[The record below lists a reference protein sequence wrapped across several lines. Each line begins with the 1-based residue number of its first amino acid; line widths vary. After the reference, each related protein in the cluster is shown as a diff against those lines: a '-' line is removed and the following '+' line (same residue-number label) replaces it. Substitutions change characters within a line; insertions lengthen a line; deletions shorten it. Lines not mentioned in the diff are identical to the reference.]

1 MPKSPVLGWD
11 SFWPMGGSPL
21 PSVGDLPNRMLT
33 SSGRAALHAAL
44 LQMRLPTGSGVLV
57 PCYHCPTMVAPIVE
71 AGLTPVYYPLNA
83 HGLPDL
89 DRIELPNAAP
99 RAMFVAHFFG
109 LARSLA
115 AVREWCD
122 QRNTLLVEDCAHSL
136 FGRAGERPIGTWG
149 DYATASLTKFLPV
162 TEAGLLAS
170 ATRRLQPV
178 ALATP
183 SLRAQFRAVWD
194 LVDRSRQ
201 HERLAG
207 LTHALAPLF
216 WLRDHRRDPSLVRMT
231 DNVDPDDDSIR
242 ASCDMAR
249 ILEQPSWISRLLYAT
264 VPTGRIAG
272 QRRRNYDLL
281 ARRLEGAPG
290 ARLLQP
296 ELGDQSAPYVMPLLV
311 DGAARADAVY
321 LRLRAERMPVFRWDR
336 LWPGNPRLIGDTGVV
351 WSRQLLQLLCH
362 QDLSP
367 VELFN
372 VAAVTRQA
380 LGAEP

>member
-1 MPKSPVLGWD
+1 LPKAPVLGWD
-11 SFWPMGGSPL
+11 SFWPVGDSTL
-21 PSVGDLPNRMLT
+21 PSVGDLPNRLLT

-44 LQMRLPTGSGVLV
+44 LQMQLPPGSGVLV

-71 AGLTPVYYPLNA
+71 AGLAPVYYPLNPV
-83 HGLPDL
+83 GLPDL
-89 DRIELPNAAP
+89 DRIELPKAAP

-122 QRNTLLVEDCAHSL
+122 QRKILLVEDCAHSL
-136 FGRAGERPIGTWG
+136 FGRAGERPIGAWG

-183 SLRAQFRAVWD
+183 TLPAQFKAVWD

-216 WLRDHRRDPSLVRMT
+216 WLRDRRRDPSLACMT

-242 ASCDMAR
+242 AGCDMAR
-249 ILEQPSWISRLLYAT
+249 IHEQPSWISRLLNAT
-264 VPTGRIAG
+264 LPTGRIASL
-272 QRRRNYDLL
+272 RRRNFELL
-281 ARRLEGAPG
+281 SGRLEGAPG
-290 ARLLQP
+290 ARLLQH
-296 ELGDQSAPYVMPLLV
+296 ELSDHSAPYVMPLLV

-321 LRLRAERMPVFRWDR
+321 FRMRTARMPVFRWDR
-336 LWPGNPRLIGDTGVV
+336 LWPGTPSLTGDTGAV
-351 WSRQLLQLLCH
+351 WSRQVLQLLCH

-367 VELFN
+367 GELFN
-372 VAAVTRQA
+372 IAAATRQA